1 MSDTG
6 DYQEKRDFR
15 RTDEPA
21 GEGGRPESLPEAP
34 IWVIQ
39 EHDASSHHF
48 DVRIEADGALK
59 SWAVP
64 KGPSTDPSEKRLALP
79 TEDHPIAY
87 ADFEGVIP
95 EDAYGGGP
103 VIVWDRGT
111 YTNLKENDDGEPVP
125 VSHQVSDG
133 HVTIRLDGGE
143 KVAGGY
149 ALTRMEG
156 RDEEMW
162 LLVKM
167 DDDEADARRNPVSTE
182 PESVKSGRTV
192 DEVGEDEAA
201 RPGAG
206 PDAGPGGE

>member
-1 MSDTG
+1 MSGEPDE
-6 DYQEKRDFR
+6 YQEKRDFR
-15 RTDEPA
+15 KTGEPSNGDERPA
-21 GEGGRPESLPEAP
+21 NLPDAP
-34 IWVIQ
+34 LWVIQ

-48 DVRIEADGALK
+48 DFRIEADGVLK

-87 ADFEGVIP
+87 ADFEGIIP
-95 EDAYGGGP
+95 EDEYGGGT

-111 YTNLKENDDGEPVP
+111 YANLKEDDEGEPVP
-125 VSHQVSDG
+125 VADQVSAG
-133 HVTIRLDGGE
+133 HVTIRLDDGE
-143 KVAGGY
+143 KLAGGY

-167 DDDEADARRNPVSTE
+167 DDQEADARRNPVSTE
-182 PESVKSGRTV
+182 PESVKTGRTL
-192 DEVGEDEAA
+192 DEVAEEEDS
-201 RPGAG
+201 
-206 PDAGPGGE
+206 